1 MNDLTT
7 KERPVC
13 TVEKVKV
20 KNNQLYAEYKEK
32 YFDANY
38 SNQITKSSEQFI
50 HGDLRYAMD
59 SLKPHVV
66 YICEMEESKR
76 VKDIKAPTEE
86 ELNEEL

>member
-38 SNQITKSSEQFI
+38 SNQLTTSSEQFI
-50 HGDLRYAMD
+50 PGDLRYALD
-59 SLKPHVV
+59 SLKPHFV
-66 YICEMEESKR
+66 YIFDIDESTR
-76 VKDIKAPTEE
+76 VHAITAP
-86 ELNEEL
+86 